1 MATSLAGTGKMVGA
15 EVKRVED
22 PRMLLGKSQY
32 VDDIH
37 LPDTLAVAFVRS
49 PYAHA
54 RILGIDTSAAVAHPG
69 VRAVVTGEDVAE
81 AIKPLRVEFDPTNA
95 PTHKSCDWPVLARG
109 KSPLCG

>member
-1 MATSLAGTGKMVGA
+1 MMKEHTMATSLAGTGKMVGA

-54 RILGIDTSAAVAHPG
+54 RILSIDTHAAAAHPG
-69 VRAVVTGEDVAE
+69 VHAVITG
-81 AIKPLRVEFDPTNA
+81 
-95 PTHKSCDWPVLARG
+95 
-109 KSPLCG
+109 